1 MLDLTNALKRGIHP
15 ERPGVNQTQGLYG
28 LKGMR
33 PSNEGL
39 IPFRELTQI
48 AGSDIWPLCS
58 AHRLIGED
66 VLYHENGVSNTTGL
80 IGYEGNRHGIPHIAD
95 FYTFWIS
102 TDGYTTHI
110 RRSMDDE
117 DIYRYTTPQIQ
128 TCCARKESRLILG
141 GFDNA
146 FGYVDWTA
154 ILAAYNSAETVGA
167 PGINWVWGSSSG
179 AADWMMFFDD
189 ELHGDWQYWTYH
201 WRQRVEFYADLWK
214 RNQMFMRP
222 MPWRGYVW
230 NVKPLGDVVMVY
242 GQDGVAALTFH
253 DSGIVGMKPVQRYP
267 DRLGLMGRDTVA
279 GTDDIHIIQSSD
291 GDLWQIT
298 PDLVAQKLKYKWVL
312 PTEPEGTRSAMSYE
326 PLEQEFYISNAAE
339 SVVTEDDTVYDGV
352 ARYVAAD
359 STAET
364 PDGLSWETAYLT
376 IQEAI
381 DDLDA
386 NRGSDYGYVFVKSGT
401 YTDDTVDYQVI
412 TAKENIYVMGGY
424 SGIGLAKSGITV
436 VDGESERRCVGAL
449 SLDGFIYFSGITFV
463 NGVRRPTSDGGFNP
477 PTQGAFAIE
486 NVNGTYFV
494 NCTFA
499 DMGENQ
505 INQNVFYIY
514 QSSSGY
520 ASAPVLFLNCTFDT
534 NTISTSSGSSSVIH
548 YDSYVA
554 GNCTVD
560 ACTFTHMKARS
571 RAIIYANS
579 RSAAVVGLRVY
590 GCTFTLCD
598 VNYND
603 AALVYGCSDTNV
615 IMRDCYAHENKGHLI
630 RGYYDGEFYI
640 YQSEFAY
647 NTDNAYFMHVGTNA
661 GYDPFTVDGCY
672 IHHNDAGNG
681 KGVFGS
687 WAGWRRI
694 TISNT
699 IMSNNTPHSIWIND
713 ALNGVGAVTIENCNI
728 NGTNLIQTAP
738 GTGTH
743 AGTLSVTRS
752 YISNLD
758 ARPYTAASSFVFTEC
773 YLPGMTLRYEVST
786 HGITS
791 FVNCSGV
798 IKYYTGPGANP
809 TSSWTGWV
817 DGSPTN
823 AVFSGQVKHTGDID
837 PTDEPPIPNPRF
849 YSNAYSSIDEQDVGP
864 YPEEDDESTT
874 GDLCVVINE
883 PVMEGMWRIVG
894 TSTWHYTIEDGE
906 LYIEDGLT
914 PGVYT
919 VEFKDISGGWNKPM
933 RIRAMVRPGRT
944 TFVYVSYFK
953 NKTGVSETSATV
965 YMLNQNGLC
974 QHYQAPIGFIGEQ
987 FCGIDDDLAIEI
999 VTPVFDMGIRQTSEK
1014 ASFVDVAV
1022 NDPDTMYVQA
1032 YERKDTTQAYT
1043 ARTAVAVDTR
1053 GRARVKST
1061 GVDQYMKITAN
1072 SADNIDTLTIL
1083 PIDQKDSGR

>member
-110 RRSMDDE
+110 RRSLDDE
-117 DIYRYTTPQIQ
+117 DIYRYTAPQIQ
-128 TCCARKESRLILG
+128 TCCARNESRLILG

-154 ILAAYNSAETVGA
+154 ILAAYNSAETIGA

-189 ELHGDWQYWTYH
+189 ELHGDWNFWTYH

-230 NVKPLGDVVMVY
+230 NLKPLGDAVMVY

-253 DSGIVGMKPVQRYP
+253 DSGLVGMRNIQRYP
-267 DRLGLMGRDTVA
+267 ERLGLMGRDTVA
-279 GTDDIHIIQSSD
+279 GTNDIHVIQSSD

-298 PDLVAQKLKYKWVL
+298 PDLIAQKLKYKWVL

-339 SVVTEDDTVYDGV
+339 SAVEEDDVVYSGYI
-352 ARYVAAD
+352 RYVAWD
-359 STAET
+359 STANP
-364 PDGLSWETAYLT
+364 PDGLTWETAYPT

-381 DDLDA
+381 DDVDA
-386 NRGSDYGYVFVKSGT
+386 NRGANMGYVLIKSGT
-401 YTDDTVDYQVI
+401 YTDNHPDWQVI
-412 TAKENIYVMGGY
+412 TAKENIYVKGGY
-424 SGIGLAKSGITV
+424 SGVGMAKSGITV
-436 VDGESERRCVGAL
+436 VDAESVRRCIGAK
-449 SLDGFIYFSGITFV
+449 SLDGFIYFEDITFINAIMRDSAAGGFSTPVDAMFAIEDV
-463 NGVRRPTSDGGFNP
+463 NGV
-477 PTQGAFAIE
+477 
-486 NVNGTYFV
+486 YFV

-505 INQNVFYIY
+505 IKQNVFYIY

-520 ASAPVLFLNCTFDT
+520 SNAPILFLGCTFDT
-534 NTISTSSGSSSVIH
+534 NTISTSSGQAGVIC
-548 YDSYVA
+548 YDSYKD
-554 GNCTVD
+554 GHCTVES
-560 ACTFTHMKARS
+560 CTFTDMKS
-571 RAIIYANS
+571 KDDGVVWVNS
-579 RSAAVVGLRVY
+579 RDSLRDIGVCVYNTQFTGCVNYSDAAVVHA
-590 GCTFTLCD
+590 TI
-598 VNYND
+598 
-603 AALVYGCSDTNV
+603 DTNATLKG
-615 IMRDCYAHENKGHLI
+615 CYFYQNDGHLI
-630 RGYYDGEFYI
+630 RGYPTAEVYI
-640 YQSEFAY
+640 EQSEFAS
-647 NTDNAYFMHVGTNA
+647 NTNADFYHVGTNA

-672 IHHNDAGNG
+672 IHHNDAGTNHG
-681 KGVFGS
+681 IFGQP
-687 WAGWRRI
+687 AGWKRI
-694 TISNT
+694 VISNT
-699 IMSNNTPHSIWIND
+699 VLLGNTPYGLRFTEAYNAVGSI
-713 ALNGVGAVTIENCNI
+713 TIDNCHI
-728 NGTNLIQTAP
+728 SGTNLIQTAT
-738 GTGTH
+738 TGIH

-752 YISNLD
+752 YISNLI
-758 ARPYTAASSFVFTEC
+758 AKPYTAASSFVFTEC
-773 YLPGMTLRYEVST
+773 YIPGMTLRYEIST

-798 IKYYTGPGANP
+798 IKYYTGAGANP
-809 TSSWTGWV
+809 ASSWTGW
-817 DGSPTN
+817 SNNAPTN
-823 AVFSGQVKHTGDID
+823 ATFTGNVKHTGDID
-837 PTDEPPIPNPRF
+837 PTDEPPIPDPRF

-944 TFVYVSYFK
+944 TFIYQDYFI
-953 NKTGVSETSATV
+953 NKTGEPPETDAKT

-974 QHYQAPIGFIGEQ
+974 QHYQSPIGFIGNE

-1072 SADNIDTLTIL
+1072 SADNIDTLTIK
-1083 PIDQKDSGR
+1083 PIEEKDSGR

>member
-1 MLDLTNALKRGIHP
+1 MLNFTDALKRGIHP

-80 IGYEGNRHGIPHIAD
+80 IGYEGNRYGIPHIAD
-95 FYTFWIS
+95 FYTFWLA

-117 DIYRYTTPQIQ
+117 DIYRYTAPQIQ

-167 PGINWVWGSSSG
+167 PGINWVWGSSVG
-179 AADWMMFFDD
+179 AADWMMLFDD
-189 ELHGDWQYWTYH
+189 ELHGDWQFWTYH
-201 WRQRVEFYADLWK
+201 WRERVEFYTDLWR

-230 NVKPLGDVVMVY
+230 NVKPLGDTVMVY

-253 DSGIVGMKPVQRYP
+253 DSGIVGMKPIQRYP
-267 DRLGLMGRDTVA
+267 ERLGLMGRDTVA
-279 GTDDIHIIQSSD
+279 GNDDVHVMQSSD

-298 PDLVAQKLKYKWVL
+298 PDLVAQKLKYNWVL

-326 PLEQEFYISNAAE
+326 PLEQEFYISNAEE
-339 SVVTEDDTVYDGV
+339 SVVEEDTLVYTGYV
-352 ARYVAAD
+352 RYVAAD
-359 STAET
+359 SEAET
-364 PDGLSWETAYLT
+364 PDGTTWETAYLT

-381 DDLDA
+381 DDVDT
-386 NRGSDYGYVFVKSGT
+386 NRGTDYGYVFVKSGT
-401 YTDDTVDYQVI
+401 YTDNTVDYQVI

-436 VDGESERRCVGAL
+436 VDGESARRCVGAL

-463 NGVRRPTSDGGFNP
+463 NGVMRLTSDGGFEV

-486 NVNGTYFV
+486 DVNGVYFV
-494 NCTFA
+494 NCTIA
-499 DMGENQ
+499 DMGANSTS
-505 INQNVFYIY
+505 QNVFYIY
-514 QSSSGY
+514 NTSSGY

-534 NTISTSSGSSSVIH
+534 NTISTTTGSPSVICF
-548 YDSYVA
+548 DSVVA

-560 ACTFTHMKARS
+560 ACTFTSMKARS

-598 VNYND
+598 VTYD
-603 AALVYGCSDTNV
+603 HAALVYGNSDTNV

-630 RGYYDGEFYI
+630 RGVYEGEFYI

-647 NTDNAYFMHVGTNA
+647 NTDDAYFMHVGTNA

-681 KGVFGS
+681 NGVFGS

-699 IMSNNTPHSIWIND
+699 IMTSNTPANIWLDD
-713 ALNGVGAVTIENCNI
+713 ALNNVGALTIENCNI
-728 NGTNLIQTAP
+728 NGSNLVQTASS
-738 GTGTH
+738 GTH
-743 AGTLSVTRS
+743 IGSVSITRSNMGTLK
-752 YISNLD
+752 L
-758 ARPYTAASSFVFTEC
+758 RPLTVGSTFTLNEC
-773 YLPGMTLRYEVST
+773 YFAQLTCAYDSTGHGTITITDSTGYVIYASGAGDTTPG
-786 HGITS
+786 GI
-791 FVNCSGV
+791 
-798 IKYYTGPGANP
+798 I
-809 TSSWTGWV
+809 TGW
-817 DGSPTN
+817 DGWPPTN
-823 AVFSGQVKHTGDID
+823 VSYLFTGHGHVTYVKNVGENNNPWYFSNVYSEIE
-837 PTDEPPIPNPRF
+837 EP
-849 YSNAYSSIDEQDVGP
+849 DVGP
-864 YPEEDDESTT
+864 YPEEDEDTT
-874 GDLCVVINE
+874 GSLCVVIEE
-883 PVMEGMWRIVG
+883 PVMLGRWSLLDEDD
-894 TSTWHYTIEDGE
+894 WHYTMEDGD
-906 LYIEDGLT
+906 LYVMTGLAPGLYTIEFEDVT
-914 PGVYT
+914 
-919 VEFKDISGGWNKPM
+919 GGWNKPM

-944 TFVYVSYFK
+944 TFIYQDYFI
-953 NKTGVSETSATV
+953 NKTGEPPETDAKT

-974 QHYQAPIGFIGEQ
+974 QHYQSPIGFIGNE

-1072 SADNIDTLTIL
+1072 SADNIDTLVVL
-1083 PIDQKDSGR
+1083 PIEQKDSGR